1 MLCEPGGEPVGVHP
15 GEQLLV
21 EAVDVADGL
30 LQDLGLKRSSQWRL
44 DELNPFG
51 GVTDPDRVGVSDSQ
65 WQSALLF
72 HGGGGSNPL
81 QFSEPRAGPLSVPAA
96 SSVPTRYRPTVL
108 PAVVPRGK

>member
-1 MLCEPGGEPVGVHP
+1 MCEPGGEPVGVHP

-30 LQDLGLKRSSQWRL
+30 LQDLGLKQSSQWRL

-72 HGGGGSNPL
+72 HGGGSNPL
-81 QFSEPRAGPLSVPAA
+81 QFSEPRAGPLSVKRANA
-96 SSVPTRYRPTVL
+96 VSTDCSSCCCSSREMSIV
-108 PAVVPRGK
+108 